1 MTVLA
6 VLVIVAL
13 VVVWW
18 RWSSRNGCG
27 RPRCPVCHGQ
37 RRLPKSQRPSAARV
51 VIHYGWTLL
60 LFVAGEIV
68 ERAPRRWLSDSFVA
82 WYNRS
87 LDSWTWKPVKRV
99 G

>member
-6 VLVIVAL
+6 AVSAVAL
-13 VVVWW
+13 VVLWWW

-27 RPRCPVCHGQ
+27 RWNCGHCRGQ
-37 RRLPKSQRPSAARV
+37 RRLPKNPPLPRV
-51 VIHYGWTLL
+51 VMHYGWTLL
-60 LFVAGEIV
+60 LFMAGGIV
-68 ERAPRRWLSDSFVA
+68 DRAPRRWLPDSFVA

-87 LDSWTWKPVKRV
+87 LDSWTWNPVKRD